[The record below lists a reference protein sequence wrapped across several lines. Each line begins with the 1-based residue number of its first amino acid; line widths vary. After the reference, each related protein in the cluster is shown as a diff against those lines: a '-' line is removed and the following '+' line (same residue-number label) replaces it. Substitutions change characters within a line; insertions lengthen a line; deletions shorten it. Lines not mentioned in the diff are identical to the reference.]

1 MPNGMNGWSEA
12 AWKDINDGVL
22 KEVGQIR
29 VAQKVFPTMKLDNPQ
44 TVPDDTLNL
53 QNFSIDEGRTKP
65 LIEISVGFPLT
76 PNQAANEATEK
87 GGQKL
92 ARLRAKDVALAE
104 DRIIFQGIDAP
115 GLNQPGNPANVNLV
129 NVRNL
134 NLQSVAHGILGFAT
148 PRAAAGGQP
157 AYNPPIAPRAVAQL
171 PAARRVGGLLY
182 GENTFNQVVAGIADL
197 NAQLQPGP
205 YALILE
211 FSVFGDANVA
221 IGTNLTTTADRLMP
235 LLAGGFFG
243 TAALPARTGLLVS
256 LGGEP
261 TMLYVG
267 VDTTA
272 SFAQKDADETHLYR
286 VFERIQFN
294 ARDARAFVRLDFQ

>member
-12 AWKDINDGVL
+12 AWKEINDGVL

-53 QNFSIDEGRTKP
+53 QDFSIEEGRTKP
-65 LIEISVGFPLT
+65 LIEISAGFPLT

-92 ARLRAKDVALAE
+92 SRLRSKDVALVE
-104 DRIIFQGIDAP
+104 DRIIFLGVDAP
-115 GLNQPGNPANVNLV
+115 ALNGV
-129 NVRNL
+129 NVRNS
-134 NLQSVAHGILGFAT
+134 NLQSVAHGLLGFAT
-148 PRAAAGGQP
+148 PRAAANVEP
-157 AYNPPIAPRAVAQL
+157 AYNPPIAPRPVPQL
-171 PAARRVGGLLY
+171 PVARRVGGLIY
-182 GENTFNQVVAGIADL
+182 GENTFNQVVAGIANL

-261 TMLYVG
+261 TTLYIG

-272 SFAQKDADETHLYR
+272 SFAQKDANETHLYR